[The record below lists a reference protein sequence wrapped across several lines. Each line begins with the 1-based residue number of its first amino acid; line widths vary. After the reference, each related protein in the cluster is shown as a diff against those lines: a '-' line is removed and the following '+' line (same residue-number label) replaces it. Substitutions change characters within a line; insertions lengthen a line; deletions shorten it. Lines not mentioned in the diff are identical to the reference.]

1 MENHTRKAEP
11 EAPEDYSQ
19 SLKSNGICLVGRT
32 STLLETSNRF
42 FLLLS
47 PLLNGN
53 TITIIFCLPHQ
64 CVLEAYDLFSSFTG
78 TQMEKNFA

>member
-1 MENHTRKAEP
+1 MENHTRKTEP

-19 SLKSNGICLVGRT
+19 SLKSNGICPVGLT

-47 PLLNGN
+47 LLLNGN
-53 TITIIFCLPHQ
+53 TTTVIFCMPHQ
-64 CVLEAYDLFSSFTG
+64 CVLEGSHLFSSFTG
-78 TQMEKNFA
+78 TQIKKTFA